1 MDISRRKFLIGGGIA
16 AVGLAIPGTQ
26 SSASDFDSPEIRTKG
41 LKATTTICPFCA
53 VGCSMIVHAKD
64 GKIVNIEGDET
75 SPINRGSLCS
85 KGSAMFQIA
94 NNDRRL
100 KKVMHR
106 APGSEKW
113 EEKSWDWTLDRIA
126 VLMKE
131 TRDRT
136 FRKKEINKKNGK
148 EYKVNRTEGIAIFGG
163 AGLDNEE
170 CYLESKF
177 ARSMGVVYLEHQA
190 RL

>member
-1 MDISRRKFLIGGGIA
+1 
-16 AVGLAIPGTQ
+16 
-26 SSASDFDSPEIRTKG
+26 
-41 LKATTTICPFCA
+41 
-53 VGCSMIVHAKD
+53 MIVHVKD
-64 GKIVNIEGDET
+64 GKVINIEGDEA

-85 KGSAMFQIA
+85 KGGAMFQIA
-94 NNDRRL
+94 NNERRL
-100 KKVMHR
+100 NKVMHR
-106 APGSEKW
+106 APGSDKW
-113 EEKSWDWTLDRIA
+113 EEKTWDWSLDRIA
-126 VLMKE
+126 ELMKE

-136 FRKKEINKKNGK
+136 FKETEINKKDNK
-148 EYKVNRTEGIAIFGG
+148 EYRVNRTEGMAIFGG